1 LCSGVLAGGDRGRYR
16 SVTTGCGIE
25 RPGTGHCSYFSPV
38 LDFPALF
45 GDIFD
50 SPRLVAESD
59 ERLLFEVRDK
69 VLQRHV
75 ALRVQ
80 LKEGAGREWFL
91 RETAVLASLD
101 HPSIRHVFSA
111 GFRGGYA
118 YRVGNWIDGESLA
131 EAVARGVRPIPFV
144 LSMARDLLYA
154 LDHAHVRG
162 VVMRR
167 VRPTTLMID
176 SSARAIVTD
185 LRFANRVLDAVP
197 RELRADND
205 PFLAPEVRD
214 GKVGDPSADIWTVGA
229 VLYFALTGAEPARDL
244 ATVRELRPACPE
256 IVERW
261 VMRALEKKPQDRYPT
276 AAEMLAELAGFTDS
290 HTAPG
295 SSGPSVILPDSP
307 QWERR
312 LRRALGDDY
321 ELLDQIGAGSFGY
334 VYRVRDLRLER
345 EVAMKV
351 LDPRLTQ
358 DPAIA
363 EGFQREAVLAAGL
376 KHPNIVSIYDI
387 DGRLGLLWYTMELIR
402 GKSVAQLVEKQGRV
416 SVARMIELF
425 DDALTAL
432 EYAHGRRIVH
442 RDIKPENLI
451 VDGEGR
457 VHVTDFGLALAL
469 PRGRLF
475 GGATSR
481 SGTPQFAAPEQLA
494 GGQVDQ
500 RSDLFS
506 LGAVGYFL
514 LLGRPPFPERSPENA
529 RHGQV
534 GFTVPDLAGER
545 DDVPSA
551 LEAAL
556 RRACAYEPGDR
567 FANGRDLR
575 NAIEMAGFVTGE
587 QRTPVRS
594 MLGRLRRLFG

>member
-1 LCSGVLAGGDRGRYR
+1 M
-16 SVTTGCGIE
+16 
-25 RPGTGHCSYFSPV
+25 
-38 LDFPALF
+38 LDFASLF
-45 GDIFD
+45 GDSFD
-50 SPRLVAESD
+50 QERLVAESE
-59 ERLLFEVRDK
+59 ERVLYMARDQ
-69 VLQRHV
+69 VLKRHV

-80 LKEGAGREWFL
+80 LKAGAHRDWFVK
-91 RETAVLASLD
+91 ETEVLAMLD
-101 HPSIRHVFSA
+101 HPAIRHVYSA
-111 GFRGGYA
+111 AERGGYA

-131 EAVARGVRPIPFV
+131 EAVSRGPRPMPLVF
-144 LSMARDLLYA
+144 SMARDLLYA

-167 VRPTTLMID
+167 IRPTTLMID
-176 SSARAIVTD
+176 PSAHAIITD
-185 LRFANRVLDAVP
+185 LRFANQVLDIVP
-197 RELRADND
+197 KDQRVDDD

-214 GKVGDPSADIWTVGA
+214 GSRGDPGADIWTVGA
-229 VLYFALTGAEPARDL
+229 VLYYALTGREPVGSVAPI
-244 ATVRELRPACPE
+244 RELRPSCSE

-261 VMRALEKKPQDRYPT
+261 VMRALAKKPRERYFT

-321 ELLDQIGAGSFGY
+321 ELLDEVGAGSFGY

-363 EGFQREAVLAAGL
+363 EAFQREAVLAASL

-402 GKSVAQLVEKQGRV
+402 GESVAQLVERSGPLGMVRT
-416 SVARMIELF
+416 IEVL
-425 DDALTAL
+425 DDTLSAL
-432 EYAHGRRIVH
+432 EYAHGRRVVH

-451 VDGEGR
+451 VDAEGR

-500 RSDLFS
+500 RTDLFS

-529 RHGQV
+529 WKGQIA
-534 GFTVPDLAGER
+534 FTVPELSTER
-545 DDVPSA
+545 DDVPESF
-551 LEAAL
+551 EEAL
-556 RRACAYEPGDR
+556 RRACAYEPSDR
-567 FANGRDLR
+567 FPNGLAFRQ
-575 NAIEMAGFVTGE
+575 AIEAAGFVTGE
-587 QRTPVRS
+587 RRLPATTL
-594 MLGRLRRLFG
+594 LGRIRRLLS

>member
-1 LCSGVLAGGDRGRYR
+1 M
-16 SVTTGCGIE
+16 
-25 RPGTGHCSYFSPV
+25 
-38 LDFPALF
+38 LDFNALF
-45 GDIFD
+45 GDSFD
-50 SPRLVAESD
+50 QERLVAESE
-59 ERLLFEVRDK
+59 ERVLYMARDR
-69 VLQRHV
+69 VLKRGI

-80 LKEGAGREWFL
+80 LKPGTHRDWFV
-91 RETAVLASLD
+91 RETEVLAMLD
-101 HPSIRHVFSA
+101 HPAIRHVYSA
-111 GFRGGYA
+111 AERGGYA

-131 EAVARGVRPIPFV
+131 EAVARGPRAMPLVFS
-144 LSMARDLLYA
+144 LARDLLYA

-167 VRPTTLMID
+167 IRPTTLMID
-176 SSARAIVTD
+176 NSARAIITD
-185 LRFANRVLDAVP
+185 LRFANQVLDVVP
-197 RELRADND
+197 KDQRVDED

-214 GKVGDPSADIWTVGA
+214 GSRGDPGADIWTVGA
-229 VLYFALTGAEPARDL
+229 VLYFALTGREPAGNF
-244 ATVRELRPACPE
+244 APVRELRPSCSE
-256 IVERW
+256 IVDRW
-261 VMRALEKKPQDRYPT
+261 VMRALARKPRERYFT

-295 SSGPSVILPDSP
+295 ASGPSVILPDSP

-321 ELLDQIGAGSFGY
+321 ELLNEVGAGSFGY

-363 EGFQREAVLAAGL
+363 EAFRREAVLAASL

-402 GKSVAQLVEKQGRV
+402 GESVAQLVERAGKLGIVRT
-416 SVARMIELF
+416 IEVL
-425 DDALTAL
+425 DDTLSAL

-451 VDGEGR
+451 MDAEGK

-469 PRGRLF
+469 PRGKLF

-500 RSDLFS
+500 RTDLFS
-506 LGAVGYFL
+506 LGAVAYFL
-514 LLGRPPFPERSPENA
+514 LLGHPPFPERSPENA
-529 RHGQV
+529 WKGQV
-534 GFTVPDLAGER
+534 AFTLPDLGTER
-545 DDVPSA
+545 DDVPADFEST
-551 LEAAL
+551 L
-556 RRACAYEPGDR
+556 RKACAYEPSER
-567 FANGRDLR
+567 FPNGEAMRQ
-575 NAIEMAGFVTGE
+575 AIEAAGFVTGE
-587 QRTPVRS
+587 
-594 MLGRLRRLFG
+594 RRLPAPGLMGRIRKLFG